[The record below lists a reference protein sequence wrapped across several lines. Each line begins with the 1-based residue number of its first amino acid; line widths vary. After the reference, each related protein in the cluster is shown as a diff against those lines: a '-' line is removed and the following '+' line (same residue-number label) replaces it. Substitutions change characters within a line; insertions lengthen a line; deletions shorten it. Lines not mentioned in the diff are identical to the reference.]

1 MPTLPTPNKTPG
13 DGAPA
18 DDINLIIEAIN
29 TLQGE
34 VDNIPAGPQ
43 GPQGEPGT
51 PGAAGAN
58 ASVTVGSTNTGA
70 AGSSAVVTN
79 SGTAQNAIFN
89 FTIPRGDTGA
99 TGATGAQGAQG
110 PAGSPGEAAAISVG
124 STTTGAEGSMAQV
137 TNSGTSSNAVLN
149 FVIPRGDTGPAANLG
164 TATPQNLG
172 TAAAGASSLA
182 SRQDHVHA
190 MPTAVNVGADPAGTA
205 TSAVSTHN
213 SDTTDVHGISN
224 TANLV
229 YTNDSRLTDARTP
242 TAHAAS
248 HGSAGSDPVTVAQSQ
263 VTNLTTD
270 LAAKASA
277 TDLSNHT
284 SATTSVHGISNT
296 ANLVY
301 TNDSRLTDA
310 RTPTAHAA
318 SHGSAGSDPVTVA
331 QSQVTNLTTD
341 LAAKASATD
350 LSNHTSATTSVHGIS
365 NTADLVYTSDARL
378 SDQRTPLDGSVTTA
392 KIVDA
397 NVTNAK
403 LANSSITI
411 NGSAVS
417 LGGSVTI
424 SGLPDQAGNAGE
436 YLTTDGSTASW
447 APIVT
452 DPTPTVFL
460 FGGM

>member
-1 MPTLPTPNKTPG
+1 MPLPTPNKSPG

-58 ASVTVGSTNTGA
+58 ASVTVGSTTTGA
-70 AGSSAVVTN
+70 AGSSAAVTN

-89 FTIPRGDTGA
+89 FTIPQGLTGA
-99 TGATGAQGAQG
+99 TGATGAQGAIG
-110 PAGSPGEAAAISVG
+110 PEGPVGPMGPPGEAA
-124 STTTGAEGSMAQV
+124 
-137 TNSGTSSNAVLN
+137 NLSS
-149 FVIPRGDTGPAANLG
+149 
-164 TATPQNLG
+164 ATPQSLG
-172 TAAAGASSLA
+172 TAAAGSDTEA
-182 SRQDHVHA
+182 SRSDHVHPLPSA
-190 MPTAVNVGADPAGTA
+190 GQVGADPAGSAAAVNSSLSAHTA
-205 TSAVSTHN
+205 ATTS
-213 SDTTDVHGISN
+213 VHGISN

-229 YTNDSRLTDARTP
+229 YTSDSRLTDARTP

-248 HGSAGSDPVTVAQSQ
+248 HGAAGGDPVTITAAQVTGTAVIDSDARLTNARTPTAHAASHGVSGSDAITVAQSQ

-270 LAAKASA
+270 LAGKASA

-301 TNDSRLTDA
+301 TSDS
-310 RTPTAHAA
+310 
-318 SHGSAGSDPVTVA
+318 
-331 QSQVTNLTTD
+331 
-341 LAAKASATD
+341 
-350 LSNHTSATTSVHGIS
+350 
-365 NTADLVYTSDARL
+365 RL
-378 SDQRTPLDGSVTTA
+378 SDQRTPLDGSVTTT

-424 SGLPDQAGNAGE
+424 SGLPDQTGSAGE
-436 YLTTDGSTASW
+436 YLTTDGTNASW

-452 DPTPTVFL
+452 DPTPTLFL
-460 FGGM
+460 LGGM